1 MSRELRQL
9 EKLFQTLVAAP
20 KTKFPPPR
28 GRLIASREKGVYLI
42 FSPRGAVLHVG
53 CTPRANRGIEQ
64 RLKNHLASESSFV
77 YQYLGGN
84 GSKLRSGYSFS
95 YVEVADLR
103 TRMLLEAYSVG
114 HLCPR
119 HIGHGNAAP

>member
-1 MSRELRQL
+1 MSRELRRI
-9 EKLFQTLVAAP
+9 EKLFQALVAAP
-20 KTKFPPPR
+20 KTKFPPPQ
-28 GRLIASREKGVYLI
+28 GRLSASRKKGVYLI

-64 RLKNHLASESSFV
+64 RLKNHLASGSSFV
-77 YQYLGGN
+77 NKYLKGN

-95 YVEVADLR
+95 YVEVAEPR

-119 HIGHGNAAP
+119 HIGHGDAAP